1 MAQFSSYVRFCR
13 FLRVEPSILTPSVSW
28 YGIRW
33 SLFMAND
40 LIRSSSSIYDHLFMQ
55 IGTMYL
61 ICGGVYILQHYV
73 DDIIP
78 EFIKGYSTRSESP
91 QLLELLSS
99 LVATSWL
106 PDIAKASKLPFSY
119 LGAHDVGNQ
128 TETPKWAPI
137 SCQESATYVCGRHLT
152 VGCFTNPRTS
162 EKAVNSRLS
171 NDF

>member
-1 MAQFSSYVRFCR
+1 
-13 FLRVEPSILTPSVSW
+13 
-28 YGIRW
+28 
-33 SLFMAND
+33 MAND

-99 LVATSWL
+99 LVATS
-106 PDIAKASKLPFSY
+106 
-119 LGAHDVGNQ
+119 
-128 TETPKWAPI
+128 
-137 SCQESATYVCGRHLT
+137 
-152 VGCFTNPRTS
+152 
-162 EKAVNSRLS
+162 
-171 NDF
+171 